1 MNSVMDT
8 LSAADSLML
17 AAGACLV
24 GAILMAVIPPIV
36 TGRGYASFGYW
47 ILPAVFALAG
57 VLIFI
62 LATVL

>member
-8 LSAADSLML
+8 LSAADPLML
-17 AAGACLV
+17 AAGVCLV
-24 GAILMAVIPPIV
+24 GAILWAVIPLIA
-36 TGRGYASFGYW
+36 TGRGHASFGYW
-47 ILPAVFALAG
+47 IPPAVFTLVG